1 MNTNEESDKKITT
14 KPKNIWSIII
24 SISLICLL
32 IVIGLT
38 IYFYINRGVTVKN
51 IITPKAQKSE
61 VKAISKLDGTTTT
74 KSLAERYPLAVMVEN
89 HPEARPQSGLNKAS
103 IVYEAI
109 AEGGITRFMAI
120 YSPNDA
126 QKVGPVRSARTYF
139 VDWAS
144 ELNSYFAH
152 VGGNMDA
159 LEMIKADSILDLDQ
173 FGLGEPTYWREL
185 NPAIALEHTMYTKT
199 DYLYKAAQ
207 AKKYP
212 TISNFESLSFRS
224 PKPDANTTTT
234 QSIAIDFSTPS
245 YKIDWEFSPQ
255 TNTYLRTMAGLPH
268 KDAVTGDRLS
278 TSNLIIAQVERWEVT
293 TSINEQGWAMKTI
306 GSGKAKI
313 FIEGKEIDATWKKAS
328 RTSRT
333 LFFDVEGK
341 KIKFIP
347 GTFWYEITPPEV
359 FNSVKVS

>member
-1 MNTNEESDKKITT
+1 MSLNEGPTKVITT

-38 IYFYINRGVTVKN
+38 IYFYINKGVTVKD
-51 IITPKAQKSE
+51 IIKPKTEKSE

-74 KSLAERYPLAVMVEN
+74 KSLTERYPLGVIIEN

-109 AEGGITRFMAI
+109 AEGGITRFLAI
-120 YSPNDA
+120 FGPNDT
-126 QKVGPVRSARTYF
+126 QKVGPVRSARTYY

-144 ELNSYFAH
+144 EFNAYFAH

-159 LEMIKADSILDLDQ
+159 LDMIKADNILDLDQ

-207 AKKYP
+207 AKKYL

-224 PKPDANTTTT
+224 PKPDANATIT
-234 QSIAIDFSTPS
+234 QSITIDFSTPS
-245 YKIDWEFSPQ
+245 YKVNWEFNPQ
-255 TNTYLRTMAGLPH
+255 TNTYLRTMAGLQH

-278 TSNLIIAQVERWEVT
+278 TSNLIIQQVERWPVT
-293 TSINEQGWAMKTI
+293 TSINEEGWAMKTI
-306 GSGKAKI
+306 GSGKAKV
-313 FIEGKEIDATWKKAS
+313 FIEGKETDATWKKTS

-333 LFFDVEGK
+333 LFFDDTGK
-341 KIKFIP
+341 EIKFIP
-347 GTFWYEITPPEV
+347 GQFWYEITPPEV
-359 FNSVKVS
+359 FSTIKID